1 MSQSLVFASPTHTA
15 KASICA
21 KAAGTVL
28 PAKESRQT
36 ERQSEDESR
45 PQWSFAD
52 IALEAPEKIG
62 RQPGRAAASARLR
75 QDGGILPQ
83 DNSRGLPGA
92 VRRALDSSAGE
103 RLPEPVAAAFS
114 RKFGSDLRG
123 VTIYRDGVASEAARS
138 IGANAFA
145 RGSDLY
151 FRAGA
156 FQPDSLSGQALL
168 AHELAHVVE
177 QTQSPAASSAN
188 HSPGRS
194 SVQVARSE
202 AYAQSAAQHHI
213 AGRASLSAGPPVPVS
228 IAADNGVSY
237 EDEDAKVSV
246 LATEDDAAE
255 KVADMQAEADRA
267 RAAAGGTDAAVAAKD
282 EKAQKLR
289 EAVQVSV
296 AKKQAQNAKGKKG
309 GKGKSKGKTPAPA
322 GPNSSPDLRD
332 ASPADVE
339 AHQHELEKAMALT
352 PDVNDRL
359 VIAREQENTQ
369 ASAEAADRR
378 EQYKRFKAQ
387 ASSLRSDIDTLKGD
401 VTRAH
406 ELRESTSSWVTG
418 PTHFWGGAWN
428 EIEGPEFAGTY
439 SSLYQAE
446 QAAKAGR
453 FEDANALLQNSWD
466 QWWDL
471 NHRFEEYA
479 EGIQRGGNRVV
490 TGIKLIERVN
500 RGMAS
505 LNPVVGFVYNFG
517 QDSFQQHIEVGYG
530 QRKSVEWWGNLK
542 NSAVNTAVNVVAAG
556 GSNLAGEAAAPY
568 LANLGPYAGLGKLGV
583 EQATGILISS
593 GLTGTSPIDTL
604 EDPAFYVV
612 PFLAG
617 GYAHGGGDGEIA
629 RVSEETNSAPPTEA
643 PALGENLQGEAALT
657 PAGTPQLADA
667 SAVADT
673 TASPENLSRID
684 AASDE
689 GATHGRLTGAETD
702 AVKSTPVADDSPVQT
717 DENAAEKE
725 SYFDDWS
732 DVNRELGLANPVS
745 SANETGEAQPTPKP
759 ARSEEPVHRINDL
772 NKSKGV
778 LGEAAVPFGPYSDPA
793 WNHIG
798 GGSETASSREN
809 LARQSSHD
817 EQMGQEGTAGTDF
830 LVENV
835 ETGRLVIGEQKATQG
850 ESFTDA
856 TAITTS
862 LESNIARDIEVLQ
875 NKIESGTIKEPVEVA
890 RLQKTVDRLNETLY
904 ALQSGRAGKK
914 YAQLP
919 EGVVFELTNVG
930 GEGKQIGKQHIDLL
944 AEKYGKNPEFLEH
957 LLDRTAVRDPE
968 LAKSKGRDSEGKR
981 GTDAD
986 PDIVPA
992 KDILTPKAKDT
1003 LERLRAGKTKKQ
1015 WEAAKKAQH
1024 EQRAAAESAAL
1035 EQARQAGE
1043 KARQERLKELQDE
1056 RAQKNEPESR
1066 IKRERDQAARKLER
1080 EAKEAGKRA
1089 EKVEV
1094 EKFLEARERQEAD
1107 AEAALDAQRK
1117 AKQEANRQKW
1127 EAERKANEQ
1136 DAAKSES
1143 KKNKAKNKVEK
1154 PAEGKKPAADQ
1165 QNIEAA
1171 QKASQQEKAENESKK
1186 TGGANAEADKPA
1198 QGSQQ
1203 EADAVA
1209 ARRAQEIAQQ
1219 EAARQK
1225 LEAAQNANEQ
1235 GKAQNEA
1242 NKQTEAN
1249 KQNDANQT
1257 ETGQKPTEPTTPE
1270 AAKKPNENATNEHGA
1285 QPHGGALGKA
1295 THAANQAAG
1304 AIRGY
1309 DAYEEARA
1317 KGQGRARAAL
1327 SAGLTY
1333 FENTNPVAGAAST
1346 AVQRMQKDDKG
1357 EQYYGNDAGD
1367 AWLGTIGETGAGY
1380 VVPGAGW
1387 DQAVNAAGNL
1397 TDAVDDHMQRGR
1409 DPKAPANNKAT
1420 LRTGADLA
1428 VDLTPSR
1435 EFAQVIGGGARAYYD
1450 LGRAAGGDTS
1460 GVDKFAEDAT
1470 RGKLGSVIQPWAM
1483 AADFAG
1489 NLGNSTVSQ
1498 ALEKTVRKTEGT
1510 TLKKIGDASGDAMYN
1525 LGQSKEAKAGKYGTA
1540 VQGISDMLSISS
1552 DTIAGKSFDKA
1563 LNEAADA
1570 GKGSLADTVG
1580 SAMGDAAF
1588 KTVEKGRELV
1598 NEDLPAAKKK
1608 AGEVIDR
1615 SKEKLSNWW
1624 KQL

>member
-1 MSQSLVFASPTHTA
+1 MSQSLIFASPTHTA
-15 KASICA
+15 KAAICA
-21 KAAGTVL
+21 KAAGTVM

-45 PQWSFAD
+45 LQWSFAD

-62 RQPGRAAASARLR
+62 LQPGRAAASTRLR

-83 DNSRGLPGA
+83 DSSRGLPGA
-92 VRRALDSSAGE
+92 VQRALDSSAGE

-114 RKFGSDLRG
+114 KKFGRDLRG
-123 VTIYRDGVASEAARS
+123 VTIHRDGVASEAAQS

-145 RGSDLY
+145 QGSDLY

-177 QTQSPAASSAN
+177 QTQGPAASSAN
-188 HSPGRS
+188 PSLGRS
-194 SVQVARSE
+194 SVQAARSE
-202 AYAQSAAQHHI
+202 TYAQSAARHHI
-213 AGRASLSAGPPVPVS
+213 AGRASLSAGPPAPIS
-228 IAADNGVSY
+228 IAADNGFSY

-246 LATEDDAAE
+246 LATEDEAADT
-255 KVADMQAEADRA
+255 VADMQAEADRA
-267 RAAAGGTDAAVAAKD
+267 RAAVGGTDAAVAAKD

-289 EAVQVSV
+289 EAVQASV
-296 AKKQAQNAKGKKG
+296 AKKQARKAKGKKG
-309 GKGKSKGKTPAPA
+309 GKSKAKGKTPAPA
-322 GPNSSPDLRD
+322 MPNSSPDLRD
-332 ASPADVE
+332 ASLADVE
-339 AHQHELEKAMALT
+339 AHQHELDKAMALT
-352 PDVNDRL
+352 PNVNDRL

-378 EQYKRFKAQ
+378 EQYKRFKAR
-387 ASSLRSDIDTLKGD
+387 ASSQRSDIDTLEGE
-401 VTRAH
+401 VGRVH

-418 PTHFWGGAWN
+418 PTHFWGGAWS
-428 EIEGPEFAGTY
+428 EIEITEFAGIY
-439 SSLYQAE
+439 SLLNQAE

-453 FEDANALLQNSWD
+453 LEEADALLHKSWD

-490 TGIKLIERVN
+490 TGIKLVERVN
-500 RGMAS
+500 RGVAS
-505 LNPVVGFVYNFG
+505 LNPAVGFAYNFL
-517 QDSFQQHIEVGYG
+517 QDSGQQYIEVRYG
-530 QRKSVEWWGNLK
+530 QRQSVEWWDNFK
-542 NSAVNTAVNVVAAG
+542 NSAKSTAVNIVAAG
-556 GSNLAGEAAAPY
+556 GSSLTGEAAAP
-568 LANLGPYAGLGKLGV
+568 LLNNLGPLAGLGKFGI
-583 EQATGILISS
+583 EQGTGILISS
-593 GLTGTSPIDTL
+593 GLTGTSPVDAL
-604 EDPAFYVV
+604 EDPATYIVM
-612 PFLAG
+612 AIG
-617 GYAHGGGDGEIA
+617 GSYEHGGGETA
-629 RVSEETNSAPPTEA
+629 RVSEGTASTHPTEA
-643 PALGENLQGEAALT
+643 PAPGEHLQGETGPT
-657 PAGTPQLADA
+657 PSDTMQVSDA
-667 SAVADT
+667 SVVPDT
-673 TASPENLSRID
+673 SAPHDNVSRID
-684 AASDE
+684 AASD
-689 GATHGRLTGAETD
+689 TINS
-702 AVKSTPVADDSPVQT
+702 KPMADDSPVQT
-717 DENAAEKE
+717 NENAAEKE

-732 DVNRELGLANPVS
+732 DVNRELGLADPVS
-745 SANETGEAQPTPKP
+745 PANGKSEAQSTPKP
-759 ARSEEPVHRINDL
+759 ARTEEPVHRIDDP

-793 WNHIG
+793 WNNIG

-817 EQMGQEGTAGTDF
+817 VQMGQEGTAGTDF

-835 ETGRLVIGEQKATQG
+835 ETDRLVIGEQKATQG

-890 RLQKTVDRLNETLY
+890 RLQKTVDRLNGTLD
-904 ALQSGRAGKK
+904 ALQRGRAGEKGV
-914 YAQLP
+914 QLP

-944 AEKYGKNPEFLEH
+944 AERYGKNPEFLEH

-968 LAKSKGRDSEGKR
+968 LAKSRGRDPQGKR
-981 GTDAD
+981 GTNAD

-992 KDILTPKAKDT
+992 KDILTPKAQDT
-1003 LERLRAGKTKKQ
+1003 LERLRAGKTEKQWEAQKAAEKTNEIKAQKKQ
-1015 WEAAKKAQH
+1015 REAAKKAQR
-1024 EQRAAAESAAL
+1024 EQRAAAESAAR

-1056 RAQKNEPESR
+1056 RAQKNEPEPR
-1066 IKRERDQAARKLER
+1066 TKREREQAARKLER
-1080 EAKEAGKRA
+1080 EAKEAGK
-1089 EKVEV
+1089 KVEKAV
-1094 EKFLEARERQEAD
+1094 IEEFLEARKRQEAD
-1107 AEAALDAQRK
+1107 ARAARRAQEK
-1117 AKQEANRQKW
+1117 AQQEANRQKR
-1127 EAERKANEQ
+1127 EAERKADAQ

-1143 KKNKAKNKVEK
+1143 KKNRAKNKVDK
-1154 PAEGKKPAADQ
+1154 PAEGKKPAEKQ
-1165 QNIEAA
+1165 KIEAA
-1171 QKASQQEKAENESKK
+1171 QKANQQEKAGSESKNADGPK
-1186 TGGANAEADKPA
+1186 AEADKPA
-1198 QGSQQ
+1198 QGNQQ

-1225 LEAAQNANEQ
+1225 LEAAQKANEQ
-1235 GKAQNEA
+1235 GKARN
-1242 NKQTEAN
+1242 EAN
-1249 KQNDANQT
+1249 KQNDAHRT
-1257 ETGQKPTEPTTPE
+1257 ETGQKSTEPATPE
-1270 AAKKPNENATNEHGA
+1270 AASKPNENANEHGA

-1333 FENTNPVAGAAST
+1333 LENTNPVAGAAST
-1346 AVQRMQKDDKG
+1346 AVQRMQKDEKG

-1367 AWLGTIGETGAGY
+1367 AWLGTIGETGAGFL
-1380 VVPGAGW
+1380 VPGAGW

-1397 TDAVDDHMQRGR
+1397 TGAVDDHMQKGR

-1435 EFAQVIGGGARAYYD
+1435 EFAQVVGGGARAYYD

-1498 ALEKTVRKTEGT
+1498 ALEKTVKKTEGT

-1525 LGQSKEAKAGKYGTA
+1525 LGQSKEAKAGKYGSA

-1552 DTIAGKSFDKA
+1552 DMIAGKSFDKA
-1563 LNEAADA
+1563 LNEAVDV
-1570 GKGSLADTVG
+1570 GKGSVADTVG

-1588 KTVEKGRELV
+1588 KTVEKGRELI
-1598 NEDLPAAKKK
+1598 NEDLPAAKKR
-1608 AGEVIDR
+1608 AGEAIDR